1 MRCSRL
7 FLSLVVVSFGALLAC
22 GGGDAG
28 GSAEGQK
35 ARASGQAAGQM
46 EEDTAARAGGTGQAV
61 DVTLAPKNE
70 TGIDGE
76 ARLHHHGDSVH
87 VSLRLAG
94 LESGASYPAHI
105 HRGSC
110 QEGGGVAAGLTSVS
124 AVDTTTGTSETTIA
138 AGQLSMDESYFLQA
152 HLPDGTPAACGDVPA
167 HDGGSTGDSGGE
179 SGGQGA

>member
-7 FLSLVVVSFGALLAC
+7 LLSLVAVSFGALLAC
-22 GGGDAG
+22 GGGDVG
-28 GSAEGQK
+28 DSAEGQQ
-35 ARASGQAAGQM
+35 ARASDQAAGQM
-46 EEDTAARAGGTGQAV
+46 EDIAAREGGTGHAV

-76 ARLHHHGDSVH
+76 ARLDHHGDSVH
-87 VSLRLAG
+87 VSLRLRG
-94 LESGASYPAHI
+94 LDSGASYPAHI

-124 AVDTTTGTSETTIA
+124 PADGAGTSETTVA
-138 AGQLSMDESYFLQA
+138 AGQLSMDENYFLQA

-167 HDGGSTGDSGGE
+167 HDGGSTGDSGGG